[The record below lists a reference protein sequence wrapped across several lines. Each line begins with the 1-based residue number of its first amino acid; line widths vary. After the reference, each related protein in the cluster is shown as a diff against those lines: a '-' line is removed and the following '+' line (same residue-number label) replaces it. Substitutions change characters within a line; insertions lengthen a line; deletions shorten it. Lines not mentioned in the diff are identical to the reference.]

1 MKKINEYIQTA
12 IVRGENHK
20 HRTETYPFPD
30 EQLILVRKTEEDF
43 EELKKRI
50 KICKD
55 KGVSIP
61 EYFDYKYDNG
71 YYWILEELAPGQ
83 EFEYLVKNQDITE
96 MFAHMPYEHISKYI
110 HDVYLLET
118 NGIGVEPRRRNIFYD
133 RKKGFTTI
141 DVALFN
147 DNGKNDSLEVTN
159 YFFKMFSPVFVLPF
173 KDDEHSHEVEKKTT
187 LNVMKAF
194 ETGHPFFNKYKRWI
208 YRGSNY
214 HSKILKDNNVDL
226 NLDDQEHQELI
237 VFINNLIENIVN
249 ERLDNPQKLYGEH
262 HIGYTDLLS
271 SSIAY
276 CPNFK
281 LFDTTKQ
288 TLEEYINNMANN
300 KIKELFLN
308 NQDDE
313 KLRELYFMIR
323 SQELDPVH
331 IYPQEYIHKKIELEI
346 NNENGKTR

>member
-1 MKKINEYIQTA
+1 MVKNINEYIQTA
-12 IVRGENHK
+12 IVRGEKHK

-83 EFEYLVKNQDITE
+83 EFEYLVENEEVAE

-133 RKKGFTTI
+133 KEKGFTTI

-147 DNGKNDSLEVTN
+147 DNSKNDSLEEAN
-159 YFFKMFSPVFVLPF
+159 YFFKMFSSVLMPSF
-173 KDDEHSHEVEKKTT
+173 KDDEYSNEVKEKTT
-187 LNVMKAF
+187 LNIMKAF
-194 ETGHPFFNKYKRWI
+194 ENEHPFFNKYKRWI
-208 YRGSNY
+208 YRGSDY
-214 HSKILKDNNVDL
+214 YSEFLKNHNIDL
-226 NLDDQEHQELI
+226 TLSNQEYEELI
-237 VFINNLIENIVN
+237 ILINSLIQNIAN
-249 ERLDNPQKLYGEH
+249 ERIDNLQNLYGKH
-262 HIGYTDLLS
+262 HIGYTELLS
-271 SSIAY
+271 KSITY
-276 CPNFK
+276 CHDFK

-288 TLEEYINNMANN
+288 TLEEYIDNMAND
-300 KIKELFLN
+300 KIKMLFLN
-308 NQDDE
+308 NQSDE
-313 KLRELYFMIR
+313 KLRELYFKIR
-323 SQELDPVH
+323 EKELDPVH
-331 IYPQEYIHKKIELEI
+331 IYPEEYI
-346 NNENGKTR
+346 